1 MKNVTSQ
8 YFLEIQSVTK
18 IFLYYLL
25 ENSNFY
31 WKFVYM
37 YNLMDYLWSTRN
49 LFDIFYNKVIK
60 Y

>member
-25 ENSNFY
+25 ENSDFY

>member
-8 YFLEIQSVTK
+8 YLLEIQSVIE

-25 ENSNFY
+25 ENSDFY

-37 YNLMDYLWSTRN
+37 YRVIDYLWSTRN

>member
-8 YFLEIQSVTK
+8 YLFEIQSVIE

-25 ENSNFY
+25 ENSDFY

-37 YNLMDYLWSTRN
+37 YRVIDYLWSTKN

>member
-8 YFLEIQSVTK
+8 YLFEIQSVIE

-25 ENSNFY
+25 ENSDFY

-37 YNLMDYLWSTRN
+37 YRVIDYLWSTRN

>member
-8 YFLEIQSVTK
+8 YLFEIQSVIE

-25 ENSNFY
+25 ENSDFY